1 VIRRARLVIA
11 AAAVACLGA
20 AGEPQIP
27 PQAMQYFPHIS
38 AEAAETLRSDFQ
50 PAMLASQVEQE
61 SCITL
66 THKRCWNP
74 SVEFKTSREYGFGL
88 GQITIVYKD
97 GREVQNRFKDLQ
109 KVDPLLA
116 KWQWEDRFNPR
127 YQLRALA
134 VGDRDCLPYALGA
147 TGEDKA
153 AMALACYNGG
163 PGKKSKSGAGLQ
175 GDRIVCRATVGC
187 DPNRWWGN
195 VERTSNKAKVPK
207 PGYKQSFFD
216 INREYPRRIL
226 RERIGKY
233 RAYDWQSAP
242 WSVG

>member
-1 VIRRARLVIA
+1 MKSRQRLIVA
-11 AAAVACLGA
+11 AAAAGCVSA

-27 PQAMQYFPHIS
+27 AQALQYFPYVGE
-38 AEAAETLRSDFQ
+38 EAAGTLSRDFH

-74 SVEFKTSREYGFGL
+74 RVEFKTSREHGFGL
-88 GQITIVYKD
+88 AQITIVYKD
-97 GREVQNRFKDLQ
+97 GREVMNRFKDLQ
-109 KVDPLLA
+109 KIDPMLA
-116 KWQWEDRFNPR
+116 KWQWEDRFNAR

-134 VGDRDCLPYALGA
+134 VGDRECLRYAAGA

-153 AMALACYNGG
+153 AMTLACYNGG
-163 PGKKSKSGAGLQ
+163 PGSKKRKSGLV
-175 GDRIVCRATVGC
+175 GDRIVCRATAGC
-187 DPNRWWGN
+187 DANRWWGH
-195 VERTSNKAKVPK
+195 VEHTSTKAKVPA
-207 PGYKQSFFD
+207 PGYKTSFFH
-216 INREYPRRIL
+216 INRDYPRRIL

-233 RAYDWQSAP
+233 RAYDWNSTP